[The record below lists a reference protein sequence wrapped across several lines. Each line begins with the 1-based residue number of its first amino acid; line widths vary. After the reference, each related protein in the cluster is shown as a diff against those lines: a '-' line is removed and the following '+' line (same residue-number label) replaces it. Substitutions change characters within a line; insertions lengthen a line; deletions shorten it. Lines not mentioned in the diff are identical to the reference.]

1 MKNIQSQSQTQH
13 RDRLDPRH
21 FRALGAA
28 AIQLGQVNEGNLR
41 DSAGSIFA
49 GTWAKESRIPSAET
63 KTRDQKL
70 TTPILIR
77 ILRCLVHC
85 RAFQQ
90 RKAKPFT
97 SHIKGPVAAAVAS
110 LKQPCISSA
119 INRDR
124 SDFKFRR
131 VTRMTTLA
139 NAVFLCAAVLSM
151 SEAMIV
157 QTQAKNASCQSNQSV
172 LSAVHGSKGRLD
184 AGEPNMDA
192 IDREKAQAGNIRQP
206 VMKPTRS
213 TFLAKWR
220 AVRGATGYRLDV
232 SNSPSFESYV
242 GNYRNLDLGN
252 ATCHV
257 VSGLNRG
264 TRYYYR
270 VRPYGS
276 AGTESNSETRSETTA
291 NITSGLVIAPTFD
304 STITNDPRANEIQAM
319 IISAIQMYQ
328 TLFDD
333 SITVSIYFRFSPNKD
348 DGTPMGNL
356 IGASNS
362 GTYRIDWDTYIASL
376 KADSTTQNDAV
387 ANATLPTNPLSAMIL
402 TKSAAGRAI
411 GLDTPTV
418 IFADGSIGVGGPY
431 DGIITINSAA
441 PVQFTR
447 PVAASNYDAQMFTE
461 HEIDEVLGLG
471 SHLAIDPDNLAAQ
484 DLFSWA
490 SLNARNTSSTGLRFF
505 SIDGGFHNL
514 AQFNQNPDG
523 DFGDWDSD
531 NFCPA
536 DRLFVQNA
544 VNCASQSTDF
554 SATSPEGIN
563 LDVIGYHLIPDNSVL
578 GNISTRLWVG
588 TGDNVLIAGFT
599 ITGNEAKQLVVRA
612 LGPSLTQFDVPDAM
626 QDTTLELHDSTG
638 AVIAFNDDWQDAA
651 NAQSIPPNLQPSN
664 DLESAILTTLN
675 PGTYTAIVRGFQN
688 STGTAMVE
696 VYDMSVGS
704 TELSNISTRGFVQ
717 TGNDVMIAGV
727 IVQFHDKQVIVRAL
741 GPTLTNFGVPNAL
754 TDPTLELHDANGVL
768 LAFNDNWKDT
778 QQNAIAATGL
788 APPNDLESAIVATF
802 APGNY
807 TAIVRGFNNTSGNA
821 LVEVYALN

>member
-1 MKNIQSQSQTQH
+1 
-13 RDRLDPRH
+13 
-21 FRALGAA
+21 
-28 AIQLGQVNEGNLR
+28 
-41 DSAGSIFA
+41 
-49 GTWAKESRIPSAET
+49 
-63 KTRDQKL
+63 
-70 TTPILIR
+70 
-77 ILRCLVHC
+77 
-85 RAFQQ
+85 
-90 RKAKPFT
+90 
-97 SHIKGPVAAAVAS
+97 
-110 LKQPCISSA
+110 
-119 INRDR
+119 
-124 SDFKFRR
+124 
-131 VTRMTTLA
+131 MTALA
-139 NAVFLCAAVLSM
+139 NAVFLCGAVLSL
-151 SEAMIV
+151 SGAVIA
-157 QTQAKNASCQSNQSV
+157 QTQAKNASQSNQSV
-172 LSAVHGSKGRLD
+172 LVAVHGSKGKPD

-192 IDREKAQAGNIRQP
+192 IAREKAQAQAGNIKQP

-220 AVRGATGYRLDV
+220 AVRGATGYRLDI
-232 SNSPSFESYV
+232 SKSPSFDNYIS
-242 GNYRNLDLGN
+242 NYRDLELGN
-252 ATCHV
+252 VTCHV
-257 VSGLNRG
+257 VSGLKRG
-264 TRYYYR
+264 TTYYYR
-270 VRPYGS
+270 VRPYSS
-276 AGTESNSETRSETTA
+276 AGMGSSSQPGTETTA
-291 NITSGLVIAPTFD
+291 NTSSGLVIIPTFD
-304 STITNDPRANEIQAM
+304 STITNDPRSNAIQAM
-319 IISAIQMYQ
+319 IISAIEKYQ
-328 TLFDD
+328 TLFSDP
-333 SITVSIYFRFSPNKD
+333 ITVPIYFRFSPNKD
-348 DGTPMGNL
+348 DGTSMGNL

-376 KADSTTQNDAV
+376 KADGTTQNDAI
-387 ANATLPTNPLSAMIL
+387 ANATLPTIPLSSKIL

-431 DGIITINSAA
+431 DGIIAINSAA

-447 PVAASNYDAQMFTE
+447 PVADSNYDAQMFTE

-471 SHLAIDPDNLAAQ
+471 SHLEIDPDNLAAQ

-490 SLNARNTSSTGLRFF
+490 SLNARNTSADGQRFF
-505 SIDGGFHNL
+505 SIDQGLHYI

-536 DRLFVQNA
+536 ARLFVQNA
-544 VNCASQSTDF
+544 VNCAGQSTDI

-578 GNISTRLWVG
+578 GNISTRGPVG

-612 LGPSLTQFDVPDAM
+612 LGPTLTQFGVPNAM
-626 QDTTLELHDSTG
+626 QDTTLELHNSAG

-651 NAQSIPPNLQPSN
+651 NAQSIPPNLQPPN
-664 DLESAILTTLN
+664 DLESAILTTLD
-675 PGTYTAIVRGFQN
+675 PGAYTAIVRGFQN

-696 VYDMSVGS
+696 VYDTSVGS

-741 GPTLTNFGVPNAL
+741 GPTLTGFGVPNAL
-754 TDPTLELHDANGVL
+754 ADPTLELHDANGAL
-768 LAFNDNWKDT
+768 LASNNNWKDT

-788 APPNDLESAIVATF
+788 APPNDLESAIVGTLS
-802 APGNY
+802 PGNY